1 MNRCLWVVFGLFVLV
16 VLAVLSASAAA
27 QDNDSIPVF
36 NGKNLDGWQAKG
48 GGKLDDWSV
57 KDGILVAKAGRGWL
71 GTKKMYGD
79 YVLRVTWKLP
89 TKNGNSGVFLRVPEI
104 DTKDSPS
111 SYAME
116 IQILDDDGPNYVGKL
131 KDYQYSGSL
140 YHFFP
145 RTKAMY
151 KPWEW
156 NTFEITCKGN
166 QVQVVYNGEKVVDGD
181 MTKFPELNQRPRR
194 GMIGL
199 QNHGSAVEFREVMIK
214 ALDK

>member
-1 MNRCLWVVFGLFVLV
+1 MKRALFL
-16 VLAVLSASAAA
+16 VLAVLAAPAAA
-27 QDNDSIPVF
+27 QDKDFVPLF
-36 NGKNLDGWQAKG
+36 NGKNLEGWQAMA
-48 GGKLDDWSV
+48 GGKLEDWSV
-57 KDGILVAKAGRGWL
+57 KEGVLVAKAGRGWL

-89 TKNGNSGVFLRVPEI
+89 TKNGNSGVFLRVPDIE
-104 DTKDSPS
+104 TKESPS

-116 IQILDDDGPNYVGKL
+116 IQILDDDGPAYVGKL
-131 KDYQYSGSL
+131 KPYQYSGSL
-140 YHFFP
+140 YHFVP
-145 RTKAMY
+145 RSKAMY

-166 QVQVVYNGEKVVDGD
+166 QVMVVYNGEKVVDAD
-181 MTKFPELNQRPRR
+181 MSKFPELDKRPRR

-214 ALDK
+214 VMDK